1 MNCSQAREMLS
12 AYRELKKDDYQD
24 TTALDVHLASC
35 ADCRQ
40 LLDQHHLVGKH
51 IRSLPAVE
59 PSSQA
64 YTNLM
69 RALAVEH
76 ARFIQRSSSSAALT
90 PAPDFLKP
98 YLKEHASK
106 DPATEA
112 LTAFSKAD
120 TGPLPVIR
128 VVPKRSR
135 GLHLNHFAIIG
146 LAAAFLLVL
155 MTGGITSF
163 LWLAQSHQSLGP
175 AQGAGNNIISV
186 QRISQVSMVS
196 AAATTSYP
204 HVVSAV
210 SNRRYIYYSAYG
222 ETDAEWM
229 LERLDMQAHQSTPLL
244 PSTSA
249 SPLIV
254 LGSSQDHLVW
264 LQFDPPQLVKNSKKQ
279 QAHSGTTSY
288 IRPWKLYSLALNTN
302 QSDAQ
307 TTATPEVLLQGSFDQ
322 TTAPSWVHT
331 PVQGIWFTQDSLL
344 ITSIDQKGVSHLI
357 QHQFGNTAAGNKNS
371 TDTKTQSTTT
381 ATTTELANA
390 DNGQIL
396 TSPTANS
403 NGTSIYWSEE
413 WLSDDNTLHSN
424 IWTQQTGAAAPAP
437 GKWTPRTATEMF
449 QFTNDDKSFRPQV
462 VNDSLFLLQAATTD
476 VTNQLQLTPTATA
489 TTPTATTTATAA
501 TATPVATLTATATA
515 NTAASG
521 NIAQIDPNTYSL
533 PLDAS
538 IQGTLQAFSIN
549 TGAKLSPAF
558 GADGPVSGLQAGGRF
573 LIWQNSNNNSFDMF
587 DVTANIPVNINPTI
601 VPKDAIFLAV
611 NGDSAVWISNA
622 DINAN
627 PNDITNSTVK
637 FGTFNWPPPKTSAQ
651 ATP

>member
-1 MNCSQAREMLS
+1 MLS
-12 AYRELKKDDYQD
+12 AYRELKKDDHQD

-35 ADCRQ
+35 TDCQQ

-128 VVPKRSR
+128 AVPKRSR
-135 GLHLNHFAIIG
+135 GLHLNHFAVIG

-163 LWLAQSHQSLGP
+163 LWLAQSHQSPGP
-175 AQGAGNNIISV
+175 AQGAGNNITSV

-196 AAATTSYP
+196 AATTTSYP

-210 SNRRYIYYSAYG
+210 ANRQYIYYSAYG

-229 LERLDMQAHQSTPLL
+229 LERLDVQTHQSIPLL
-244 PSTSA
+244 PNASA

-254 LGSSQDHLVW
+254 LGSSQDQLVW

-279 QAHSGTTSY
+279 QAHNGETSY
-288 IRPWKLYSLALNTN
+288 LRPWKLYSLTLNTN

-322 TTAPSWVHT
+322 KTAPSWVHT

-344 ITSIDQKGVSHLI
+344 IASIDQKGGSHLI
-357 QHQFGNTAAGNKNS
+357 QHQFSNTAQGNKNS
-371 TDTKTQSTTT
+371 TNTKTQSTNI

-390 DNGQIL
+390 NNGYIL

-424 IWTQQTGAAAPAP
+424 VWTQQTGAAAPAP
-437 GKWTPRTATEMF
+437 GKWTPRTETEMF

-462 VNDSLFLLQAATTD
+462 VNDTLFLLQAATTD

-489 TTPTATTTATAA
+489 TTATATTTATAA
-501 TATPVATLTATATA
+501 TATPVATLTTTAS
-515 NTAASG
+515 TAAVSG
-521 NIAQIDPNTYSL
+521 NIAQVDPNIYSQ

-558 GADGPVSGLQAGGRF
+558 GADGPISGLQAGGRF

-627 PNDITNSTVK
+627 SNDITNSTVK
-637 FGTFNWPPPKTSAQ
+637 FGTFNWPPPKTSVQ